1 MRILLVSDLH
11 LDTAFGWAGPALGD
25 VLRANLRA
33 TLDRI
38 GTLARHS
45 RVDVVVC
52 GGDLFD
58 QARATPDTLAHLR
71 TTFAEL
77 ESPVHLA
84 PGDDDWCG
92 PSSPY
97 RQVDWTPN
105 VHVFTDPELTP
116 VTLEDGLTLWGGA
129 HDSPAST
136 GGFLDGFH
144 VKRDGV
150 NLALFHGCETG
161 TTAAAVPYAPF
172 RAEQVEAAG
181 LDHALLGHV
190 HTPVD
195 HGRFTYPGNPCPLTP
210 GETGPR
216 GAVVV
221 TVAPDGS
228 VERTRYDVAG
238 GRVHE
243 VTVDVTGTIRAAE
256 VRERVEAAVA
266 DLTGVVRVTLNGAL
280 APTVDLADLTGLG
293 GHLDGLV
300 LRQGRFVIGH
310 DLDALARER
319 TVRGQFVRDV
329 RADPSLDEDTRT
341 RVLLAGLRA
350 LDGRTPEPAVG

>member
-45 RVDVVVC
+45 RVDAVVC

-58 QARATPDTLAHLR
+58 QARVTPDTLAHLR

-77 ESPVHLA
+77 DSPVHLA

-150 NLALFHGCETG
+150 NFALFHGCETG

-190 HTPVD
+190 TRPSTTAGSPTPAIPARSRPARPD
-195 HGRFTYPGNPCPLTP
+195 RA
-210 GETGPR
+210 GPSSSPSPPTAR
-216 GAVVV
+216 WNGPA
-221 TVAPDGS
+221 T
-228 VERTRYDVAG
+228 TW
-238 GRVHE
+238 
-243 VTVDVTGTIRAAE
+243 RAAGCT
-256 VRERVEAAVA
+256 RSPS
-266 DLTGVVRVTLNGAL
+266 TSP
-280 APTVDLADLTGLG
+280 APS
-293 GHLDGLV
+293 
-300 LRQGRFVIGH
+300 GRPRYASGW
-310 DLDALARER
+310 RPR
-319 TVRGQFVRDV
+319 SPT
-329 RADPSLDEDTRT
+329 S
-341 RVLLAGLRA
+341 
-350 LDGRTPEPAVG
+350 PAWSGSR

>member
-1 MRILLVSDLH
+1 
-11 LDTAFGWAGPALGD
+11 
-25 VLRANLRA
+25 
-33 TLDRI
+33 
-38 GTLARHS
+38 
-45 RVDVVVC
+45 
-52 GGDLFD
+52 
-58 QARATPDTLAHLR
+58 
-71 TTFAEL
+71 
-77 ESPVHLA
+77 
-84 PGDDDWCG
+84 
-92 PSSPY
+92 
-97 RQVDWTPN
+97 
-105 VHVFTDPELTP
+105 
-116 VTLEDGLTLWGGA
+116 
-129 HDSPAST
+129 
-136 GGFLDGFH
+136 
-144 VKRDGV
+144 
-150 NLALFHGCETG
+150 
-161 TTAAAVPYAPF
+161 VPYAPF

-195 HGRFTYPGNPCPLTP
+195 HGLFTYPGNPCPLTP

-216 GAVVV
+216 GAVLVS
-221 TVAPDGS
+221 VAPDGS

-266 DLTGVVRVTLNGAL
+266 DLAGVVRVTLNGAL